1 MVNFLKAYVRTI
13 NEGKIMDDQKEE
25 LKDLFDLI
33 ANADNLFQ
41 AGNTEFLNLAEQ
53 ILTSLRASGVIPIR
67 RVSDN
72 NYIHLLC
79 AGTILGAWLS
89 GSDIWMSSRRTNEY
103 VSRGVSTKLI
113 SWFDAMVK
121 EGFLVS
127 EGRTFKAE
135 GRLKLG
141 QPLLHFISNAS
152 LNYIDKIDT
161 AMLKQSHTKPEPVAV
176 H

>member
-1 MVNFLKAYVRTI
+1 MEDKKKLI
-13 NEGKIMDDQKEE
+13 
-25 LKDLFDLI
+25 DLFELV
-33 ANADNLFQ
+33 ANADQLFQ
-41 AGNTEFLNLAEQ
+41 ADNMEFLNLAEQ
-53 ILTSLRASGVIPIR
+53 ILTSLRASGIIPIR

-113 SWFDAMVK
+113 SWCDAMVK

-127 EGRTFKAE
+127 EGRTHKAE

-141 QPLLHFISNAS
+141 QPLLDFISNAS
-152 LNYIDKIDT
+152 LNYLDT
-161 AMLKQSHTKPEPVAV
+161 ISSTPLKQNHTKPEPVGV

>member
-1 MVNFLKAYVRTI
+1 MVNFLKAYIRTI

-41 AGNTEFLNLAEQ
+41 VGNTEFLNLAEQ
-53 ILTSLRASGVIPIR
+53 ILTSLRASGIIPIR

-141 QPLLHFISNAS
+141 QPLLDFISNAS

-161 AMLKQSHTKPEPVAV
+161 AMLKQNHTKPEPVAV

>member
-1 MVNFLKAYVRTI
+1 MEDKKKLI
-13 NEGKIMDDQKEE
+13 
-25 LKDLFDLI
+25 DLFQLV
-33 ANADNLFQ
+33 ANADQLFQ
-41 AGNTEFLNLAEQ
+41 ADNMEFLNLAEQ
-53 ILTSLRASGVIPIR
+53 ILTSLRASGIIPIR

-127 EGRTFKAE
+127 EGRTHKAE

-141 QPLLHFISNAS
+141 QPLLDFISNAS
-152 LNYIDKIDT
+152 LNYLNTVSSKS
-161 AMLKQSHTKPEPVAV
+161 LKQHRAEREPVAV

>member
-1 MVNFLKAYVRTI
+1 
-13 NEGKIMDDQKEE
+13 MDDQKEE

-113 SWFDAMVK
+113 SWFDAMIK
-121 EGFLVS
+121 EGFLIS
-127 EGRTFKAE
+127 EGRTHKAE

-141 QPLLHFISNAS
+141 QPLLDFISNAS
-152 LNYIDKIDT
+152 LNYLDT
-161 AMLKQSHTKPEPVAV
+161 ISSTPLKQNHTKPEPVAV

>member
-1 MVNFLKAYVRTI
+1 VEDKKKLI
-13 NEGKIMDDQKEE
+13 
-25 LKDLFDLI
+25 DLFQLV
-33 ANADNLFQ
+33 ANADQLFQ
-41 AGNTEFLNLAEQ
+41 ADNMEFLNLAEQ
-53 ILTSLRASGVIPIR
+53 ILTSLRASGIIPIR

-127 EGRTFKAE
+127 EGRTHKAE
-135 GRLKLG
+135 GRLALG
-141 QPLLHFISNAS
+141 MPLLDFISNAS
-152 LNYIDKIDT
+152 LNYLNT
-161 AMLKQSHTKPEPVAV
+161 VSSNPLKQPRTEPEPVAV

>member
-1 MVNFLKAYVRTI
+1 MEDKKKLI
-13 NEGKIMDDQKEE
+13 
-25 LKDLFDLI
+25 DLFELV
-33 ANADNLFQ
+33 ANADQLFQ
-41 AGNTEFLNLAEQ
+41 ADNMEFLNLAEQ
-53 ILTSLRASGVIPIR
+53 ILTSLRASGIIPIR

-141 QPLLHFISNAS
+141 QPLLDFISNAS
-152 LNYIDKIDT
+152 LNYIDKIDA
-161 AMLKQSHTKPEPVAV
+161 AMLKQNHTKPEPVAV

>member
-53 ILTSLRASGVIPIR
+53 ILTSLRASGIIPIR

-127 EGRTFKAE
+127 EGRTHKAE

-141 QPLLHFISNAS
+141 QPLLDFISNAS

-161 AMLKQSHTKPEPVAV
+161 AMLKQNHTKPEPVAV

>member
-1 MVNFLKAYVRTI
+1 MEDKKKLI
-13 NEGKIMDDQKEE
+13 
-25 LKDLFDLI
+25 DLFELV
-33 ANADNLFQ
+33 ANADQLFQ
-41 AGNTEFLNLAEQ
+41 ADNMEFLNLAEQ
-53 ILTSLRASGVIPIR
+53 ILTSLRASGIIPIR

-113 SWFDAMVK
+113 SWCDAMVK
-121 EGFLVS
+121 EGFLIS
-127 EGRTFKAE
+127 EGRIHKAE

-141 QPLLHFISNAS
+141 QPLLDFISNAS
-152 LNYIDKIDT
+152 LNYLDT
-161 AMLKQSHTKPEPVAV
+161 ISSTPLKQNHTKPEPVGV

>member
-1 MVNFLKAYVRTI
+1 
-13 NEGKIMDDQKEE
+13 MDDQKEE
-25 LKDLFDLI
+25 LKDLFDLV

-53 ILTSLRASGVIPIR
+53 ILTSLRASGIIPIR

-113 SWFDAMVK
+113 SWCDAMVK
-121 EGFLVS
+121 EGFLLS
-127 EGRTFKAE
+127 EGRTYKAE

-141 QPLLHFISNAS
+141 QPLLDFISNAS

-161 AMLKQSHTKPEPVAV
+161 AMLKQNTKPEPLAV
-176 H
+176 Y

>member
-1 MVNFLKAYVRTI
+1 MEDKKKLI
-13 NEGKIMDDQKEE
+13 
-25 LKDLFDLI
+25 DLFQLV
-33 ANADNLFQ
+33 ANADQLFQ
-41 AGNTEFLNLAEQ
+41 ADNMEFLNLAEQ
-53 ILTSLRASGVIPIR
+53 ILTSLRASGIISIR

-113 SWFDAMVK
+113 SWFDAMIK
-121 EGFLVS
+121 EGFLIS
-127 EGRTFKAE
+127 EGRTHKAE

-141 QPLLHFISNAS
+141 QPLLDFISNAS
-152 LNYIDKIDT
+152 LNYLDT
-161 AMLKQSHTKPEPVAV
+161 ISSTPLKQNHTKPEPVAV

>member
-1 MVNFLKAYVRTI
+1 MEDKKKLIDVF
-13 NEGKIMDDQKEE
+13 Q
-25 LKDLFDLI
+25 LI
-33 ANADNLFQ
+33 ANADQLFQ
-41 AGNTEFLNLAEQ
+41 ADNMEFLNLAEQ
-53 ILTSLRASGVIPIR
+53 ILTSLRASGVLPIR

-121 EGFLVS
+121 EGFLIS
-127 EGRTFKAE
+127 EGKTHKAE
-135 GRLKLG
+135 GRLHLG
-141 QPLLHFISNAS
+141 QPLLDFISNAS

-161 AMLKQSHTKPEPVAV
+161 AMLKQNHTKPEPVAV